1 MVCKLD
7 AMHVQLGFSHD
18 SARVLVHKQGLNST
32 YRLRALTNKESLVA
46 RVPTIYQQMVTS
58 ISYDLREPECAVFLL
73 HYKWMIER

>member
-32 YRLRALTNKESLVA
+32 YRLRALTNKNVDDICNVTRKPGGKSTNNL
-46 RVPTIYQQMVTS
+46 PTDGNKYQ
-58 ISYDLREPECAVFLL
+58 L
-73 HYKWMIER
+73 